1 MVPSYRTLDKR
12 AGFVDDQGGLV
23 GLPNFN
29 VSSLVVVTMRAARP
43 ILMLAFLFN
52 VLLGT
57 TLHQSVC
64 VHWSVA
70 SSRDSVSSAEGGQ
83 ADSAA
88 LSTHRTQKCDDPG
101 CLFHRHEDEKATP
114 VPAPE
119 PAQDSNGGPTH
130 HRAKCS
136 VCQTLLLTA
145 LPTDAHAIEQLVR
158 AEQIRILDHLRFYR
172 PDSVLG
178 FSTRGP
184 PLA

>member
-1 MVPSYRTLDKR
+1 
-12 AGFVDDQGGLV
+12 
-23 GLPNFN
+23 
-29 VSSLVVVTMRAARP
+29 MRAARP

-70 SSRDSVSSAEGGQ
+70 SLPGSLQSAEALQSAEDGH

-88 LSTHRTQKCDDPG
+88 PSTHRAPKCDDPG
-101 CLFHRHEDEKATP
+101 CLFHRHQDEKTTP

-119 PAQDSNGGPTH
+119 PVQDSNGPTH

-145 LPTDAHAIEQLVR
+145 LPTEAHSIEQLVR
-158 AEQIRILDHLRFYR
+158 AEQLRILDHLRFYR
-172 PDSVLG
+172 PDTVLG

>member
-1 MVPSYRTLDKR
+1 
-12 AGFVDDQGGLV
+12 
-23 GLPNFN
+23 
-29 VSSLVVVTMRAARP
+29 MRAARP

-70 SSRDSVSSAEGGQ
+70 SSSGSLPSAEDRQ
-83 ADSAA
+83 ADSATP
-88 LSTHRTQKCDDPG
+88 STHRTQKCDDPG
-101 CLFHRHEDEKATP
+101 CLFHRHQDEKTTP

-119 PAQDSNGGPTH
+119 PVQDSNGPTH

-145 LPTDAHAIEQLVR
+145 LPTEAHAIEQLAR
-158 AEQIRILDHLRFYR
+158 AEQLRIIDHLRFYR
-172 PDSVLG
+172 PDAILG